1 LVISDWRSLTKIANQ
16 KSKMRLRLPKIFP
29 RETLMMAL
37 DSVRSNKFRSFLTV
51 LGIVIGVFTAIV
63 VASLLTGM
71 RQSLISMI
79 EDYGTNNIY
88 AFHLTTGPR
97 TNTDRAERL
106 RKPLTVDDADVI
118 RAQASAIEDI
128 AVEAPNVG
136 YSGGPFDD
144 NITYRGN
151 NYRWGNTAGVTA
163 NYGDITNVTIHE
175 GRFITEADD
184 DQRRNVM
191 VIGVNAAEAL
201 FPGQKQNIA
210 GTEVR
215 MGGYNFEIVGVL
227 EKRKAGFFGENDEDN
242 AVYIPLRTAQ
252 KVAPA
257 RGWLLFVIRGRS
269 GQLNEALTQ
278 AEDILRR
285 RRNVKFGDPN
295 NFDIKTADNFVK
307 QFDSITAMV
316 GLIAIAISSLGL
328 LVGGIGVMNI
338 MLVSVTERTQEIGVR
353 KALGARRRDITNQF
367 LFEAMTLTFLGGM
380 IGVVSAIGISKL
392 IMLIFP
398 SLPAS
403 VPAWAVI
410 SGMSVSIFVGLVFG
424 VWPARKASRLDPI
437 ECLRYE

>member
-1 LVISDWRSLTKIANQ
+1 
-16 KSKMRLRLPKIFP
+16 
-29 RETLMMAL
+29 
-37 DSVRSNKFRSFLTV
+37 
-51 LGIVIGVFTAIV
+51 
-63 VASLLTGM
+63 
-71 RQSLISMI
+71 MI

-97 TNTDRAERL
+97 TNTDRSERL
-106 RKPLTVDDADVI
+106 RKPLTFDDAEAI
-118 RAQASAIEDI
+118 KAQAPAVEDV

-151 NYRWGNTAGVTA
+151 NYRWGNTTGVTA
-163 NYGDITNVTIHE
+163 NYADLTNVTIRE
-175 GRFITEADD
+175 GRFITDADD
-184 DQRRNVM
+184 DQRRNVL
-191 VIGVNAAEAL
+191 VIGVNAADAL
-201 FPGQKQNIA
+201 FPGEPNIA
-210 GTEVR
+210 GKEVR
-215 MGGYNFEIVGVL
+215 MGGLNFEIVGVL
-227 EKRKAGFFGENDEDN
+227 EKRKAGFFGENEEDN
-242 AVYIPLRTAQ
+242 AVYLPLRTAQ

-257 RGWLLFVIRGRS
+257 RGWLLFVIKARA

-278 AEDILRR
+278 SEDILRR
-285 RRNVKFGDPN
+285 RRNVNFGDPN

-367 LFEAMTLTFLGGM
+367 LFEAMTLTFIGGM
-380 IGVVSAIGISKL
+380 IGVLSAIGISNL
-392 IMLIFP
+392 IMLLVP

-403 VPAWAVI
+403 VPTWAVV
-410 SGMSVSIFVGLVFG
+410 SGLSVSIFVGLVFG
-424 VWPARKASRLDPI
+424 VWPARKAARMDPI